1 MVRHKMPF
9 FLIFFVKVKDI
20 RHLLSN
26 IINRGGEKMVNEYE
40 VNSNTLALLPVGTH
54 VTKVLEKQDSFLVN
68 KTPSQIIDYSCR
80 SFGSSYL
87 GRHEGTKHLT
97 GINYKAPIIIEETQS
112 IIFFP
117 TASPRFPK
125 CAWIA
130 LNHVKNHIRYEEK
143 SILYFQCGK
152 NVELDISYGSL
163 ENQILRATKL
173 ESVLRKRKI
182 L

>member
-1 MVRHKMPF
+1 M
-9 FLIFFVKVKDI
+9 IT
-20 RHLLSN
+20 
-26 IINRGGEKMVNEYE
+26 EYE
-40 VNSNTLALLPVGTH
+40 VNSNTLILLPIGSN
-54 VTKVLEKQDSFLVN
+54 VTKVIEKQDSFLVN
-68 KTPSQIIDYSCR
+68 KTPSQIIDESCR

-97 GINYKAPIIIEETQS
+97 GINYKAPIIVEEKQS

-117 TASPRFPK
+117 TASPRFSK
-125 CAWIA
+125 CAWVA

-143 SILYFQCGK
+143 SILYFHGGK

-173 ESVLRKRKI
+173 ESILRKKKI

>member
-1 MVRHKMPF
+1 MLR
-9 FLIFFVKVKDI
+9 
-20 RHLLSN
+20 
-26 IINRGGEKMVNEYE
+26 EYE
-40 VNSNTLALLPVGTH
+40 INSNTLALLPIGKEA
-54 VTKVLEKQDSFLVN
+54 TKVIEKQDSFLVN
-68 KTPSQIIDYSCR
+68 MTPSDIIDQSCR

-87 GRHEGTKHLT
+87 GRHEGTKYLT

-112 IIFFP
+112 MIFFP
-117 TASPRFPK
+117 TASPRFSK

-130 LNHVKNHIRYEEK
+130 LNHVKNHIRFEEK

-173 ESVLRKRKI
+173 ESVLRKKKSY
-182 L
+182 

>member
-1 MVRHKMPF
+1 MLR
-9 FLIFFVKVKDI
+9 
-20 RHLLSN
+20 
-26 IINRGGEKMVNEYE
+26 EYE
-40 VNSNTLALLPVGTH
+40 INSNTLALLPIGKEA
-54 VTKVLEKQDSFLVN
+54 TKVIEKQDSFLVN
-68 KTPSQIIDYSCR
+68 MTPSDIIDQSCR

-112 IIFFP
+112 MIFFP
-117 TASPRFPK
+117 TASPRFSK

-130 LNHVKNHIRYEEK
+130 LNHVKNHIRFEEK
-143 SILYFQCGK
+143 SILYLQCGK

-173 ESVLRKRKI
+173 ESVLRKKKSY
-182 L
+182 

>member
-1 MVRHKMPF
+1 M
-9 FLIFFVKVKDI
+9 
-20 RHLLSN
+20 
-26 IINRGGEKMVNEYE
+26 
-40 VNSNTLALLPVGTH
+40 
-54 VTKVLEKQDSFLVN
+54 
-68 KTPSQIIDYSCR
+68 TPSDIIDQSCR

-112 IIFFP
+112 MIFFP
-117 TASPRFPK
+117 TASPRFSK

-130 LNHVKNHIRYEEK
+130 LNHVKNHIRFEEK

-173 ESVLRKRKI
+173 ESVLRKKKSY
-182 L
+182 

>member
-1 MVRHKMPF
+1 M
-9 FLIFFVKVKDI
+9 IT
-20 RHLLSN
+20 
-26 IINRGGEKMVNEYE
+26 EYE
-40 VNSNTLALLPVGTH
+40 VNSNTLILLPIGSN
-54 VTKVLEKQDSFLVN
+54 VTKVIEKQDSFLVN
-68 KTPSQIIDYSCR
+68 KTPSQIIDESCR

-97 GINYKAPIIIEETQS
+97 GINYKAPIIVEETQS

-117 TASPRFPK
+117 TASPRFSK
-125 CAWIA
+125 CAWVA

-143 SILYFQCGK
+143 SILYFHGGK

-163 ENQILRATKL
+163 ENQILRSTKL
-173 ESVLRKRKI
+173 ESILRKKKI

>member
-1 MVRHKMPF
+1 MLR
-9 FLIFFVKVKDI
+9 
-20 RHLLSN
+20 
-26 IINRGGEKMVNEYE
+26 EYE
-40 VNSNTLALLPVGTH
+40 INSNTLALLPIGKEA
-54 VTKVLEKQDSFLVN
+54 TKVIEKQDSFLVN
-68 KTPSQIIDYSCR
+68 MTPSDIIDQSCR

-112 IIFFP
+112 MIFFP
-117 TASPRFPK
+117 TASPRFSK
-125 CAWIA
+125 CAWIE
-130 LNHVKNHIRYEEK
+130 LNHVKNHIRFEEK

-173 ESVLRKRKI
+173 ESVLRKKKSY
-182 L
+182 

>member
-1 MVRHKMPF
+1 MLR
-9 FLIFFVKVKDI
+9 
-20 RHLLSN
+20 
-26 IINRGGEKMVNEYE
+26 EYE
-40 VNSNTLALLPVGTH
+40 INSNTLALLPIGKEA
-54 VTKVLEKQDSFLVN
+54 TKVIEKQDSFLVN
-68 KTPSQIIDYSCR
+68 MTPSDIIDQSCR

-112 IIFFP
+112 MIFFP
-117 TASPRFPK
+117 TASPRFSK

-130 LNHVKNHIRYEEK
+130 LNHVKNHIRFKEK

-173 ESVLRKRKI
+173 ESVLRKKKSY
-182 L
+182 